1 MLQITM
7 QPHGPVYFVALTGVM
22 ISSSTKEI
30 SKPSKI
36 HPEQTVATLKEP
48 VLTCESKSN
57 KQLDTMPSHQ
67 SSKGTV

>member
-22 ISSSTKEI
+22 IASNREEI
-30 SKPSKI
+30 NNPSKI
-36 HPEQTVATLKEP
+36 LPEQPVATLKES
-48 VLTCESKSN
+48 VIMCKDKSSK
-57 KQLDTMPSHQ
+57 QHDTTPSHQ